1 MSSKVQFSRTYR
13 YYALGL
19 LLLGYIVNFV
29 DRSILAIL
37 LEPIKAELIL
47 SDTELG
53 MLGGLAFALFYAT
66 LGIPIA
72 ALADRTSRVRILAIS
87 MIIWSAMTAA
97 CGAAWNFVTL
107 LLARIGVGV
116 GEAGAS
122 PPSHSLISDYFPLE
136 GRATALSIYALGIP
150 IGSMVG
156 NLVGGWGADEL
167 GWRNTFYLVGF
178 PGIVIALFIWA
189 TLREPPRGM
198 SDVGIDHS
206 KDDTPAPSIKETFTF
221 LWKKRAFKH
230 IALAAGLHAFVSYGA
245 ATWNPP
251 FMSRVHEM
259 SNTDIGYWLAI
270 VAGTGAIG
278 TFFGGYL
285 ADKFSDKTGDRRW
298 YFWLPGIST
307 LLMVP
312 IQIYTYLYASVT
324 GVIVSLIILAS
335 LGSIYL
341 GPSFAMTQALVTIRM
356 RAVASAILLF
366 TLNIIGMGLGPFLVG
381 VFSDLIEPLVNSNAV
396 SLQYA
401 LCIAV
406 FGNLWATIHY
416 FVGARHAESDLKDTE
431 EFNAALNSNDESS
444 ATATK

>member
-1 MSSKVQFSRTYR
+1 MSSKVQFSRAYR

-156 NLVGGWGADEL
+156 NFVGGWGADEL

-189 TLREPPRGM
+189 TLREPP
-198 SDVGIDHS
+198 
-206 KDDTPAPSIKETFTF
+206 
-221 LWKKRAFKH
+221 
-230 IALAAGLHAFVSYGA
+230 
-245 ATWNPP
+245 
-251 FMSRVHEM
+251 
-259 SNTDIGYWLAI
+259 
-270 VAGTGAIG
+270 
-278 TFFGGYL
+278 
-285 ADKFSDKTGDRRW
+285 
-298 YFWLPGIST
+298 
-307 LLMVP
+307 
-312 IQIYTYLYASVT
+312 
-324 GVIVSLIILAS
+324 
-335 LGSIYL
+335 
-341 GPSFAMTQALVTIRM
+341 
-356 RAVASAILLF
+356 
-366 TLNIIGMGLGPFLVG
+366 
-381 VFSDLIEPLVNSNAV
+381 
-396 SLQYA
+396 
-401 LCIAV
+401 
-406 FGNLWATIHY
+406 
-416 FVGARHAESDLKDTE
+416 
-431 EFNAALNSNDESS
+431 
-444 ATATK
+444 